1 MEIQKELKDI
11 AWNIT
16 EEQYRADPALSYST
30 LARYEREGFNNLD
43 HLFDH
48 ISSPSLTLGSCVDT
62 LITGSQE
69 EFDKLFYVAD
79 IPSIGDKEKA
89 IADNLFNKYGSQY
102 SSLVDIPQ
110 EDILTTANES
120 AFQKNWRDDT
130 RVKVLRDRCSIYYAV
145 KANAGDRTVVD
156 LDTYYKVMAMVKA
169 LKESHSTHGYFA
181 DNDEMSPV
189 RRYYQL
195 KFKARLDGVDYRCM
209 ADELLVIYDEKKI
222 IPIDLKTSSSKEW
235 DFQHSFCKWDYMIQ
249 ARLYWLI
256 IKTNLMNDDY
266 FKDFTL
272 EDYRFIVVNRDSLK
286 PLVWEFPLTKTKGTL
301 VDEEGKEYRD
311 PLEIGK
317 ELRGYLD
324 LKPLVPNG
332 IEIDGVNTITCLKKL
347 NA

>member
-11 AWNIT
+11 AWNVDEPT
-16 EEQYRADPALSYST
+16 YRADPALSYST
-30 LARYEREGFNNLD
+30 LARYEREGFDNLD
-43 HLFDH
+43 HLFDK
-48 ISSPSLTLGSCVDT
+48 ISTPSLTLGSCVDT

-89 IADNLFNKYGSQY
+89 VADSLFSQY
-102 SSLVDIPQ
+102 SNQYTSFVDIPFDAVLS
-110 EDILTTANES
+110 EANAQS
-120 AFQKNWRDDT
+120 YYKNWKNDT
-130 RVKVLRDRCSIYYAV
+130 RVRVLTERCAIYYAV
-145 KANAGDRTVVD
+145 KANSEGKTVVD

-169 LKESHSTHGYFA
+169 LKESPATHGYFA

-195 KFKARLDGVDYRCM
+195 KFKARLNGVDYRCM

-286 PLVWEFPLTKTKGTL
+286 PLVWEFPLTKAKGTL

-324 LKPLVPNG
+324 LKPPVPNG
-332 IEIDGVNTITCLKKL
+332 IDIDGVNTITCLKKL